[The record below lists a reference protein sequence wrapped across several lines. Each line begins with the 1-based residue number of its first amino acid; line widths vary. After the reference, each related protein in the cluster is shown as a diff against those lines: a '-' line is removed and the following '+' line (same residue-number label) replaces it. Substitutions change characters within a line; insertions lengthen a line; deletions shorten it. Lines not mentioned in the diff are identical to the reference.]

1 MPMVIEITNSGNR
14 PDQSVASPIAKFG
27 SRLQFHQRL
36 SSYPSPKK
44 LPSFSLVAHP
54 HDSPAAPLPPPLP
67 AGGAGG
73 VGGRRSGDHGLD
85 RPAAP
90 APAGANPA
98 STNPAAPANR
108 RPRQGGT
115 AGSSGEAVGAEFAQ
129 Q

>member
-1 MPMVIEITNSGNR
+1 VVIAT
-14 PDQSVASPIAKFG
+14 DQSVASPIAKFD

-44 LPSFSLVAHP
+44 LPSVAVAANP
-54 HDSPAAPLPPPLP
+54 YDCPAAPLAPPLP

-73 VGGRRSGDHGLD
+73 VGGRWPGDHGLD

-90 APAGANPA
+90 AAAGANPA
-98 STNPAAPANR
+98 ATNPAAAANR
-108 RPRQGGT
+108 RPGPGGT
-115 AGSSGEAVGAEFAQ
+115 AGSGGEAVGAEFAQ